1 MYKLVVVDLD
11 GTLLN
16 SYGVVTDNTKKV
28 IKEAI
33 SKGTDVIVASGRSV
47 IDYMKNI
54 SGEIG
59 SKNYFIAGNGALIYD
74 IKNDQIL
81 YKKYMSKNKILDI
94 IKICE
99 ENSIFYNVYTEKA
112 IITKSLNYNTLYYHK
127 ENLKKE
133 EDKRTAI
140 NIVDDLYTYI
150 QNSNEEDF
158 LKVSICDESEI
169 IFNSIIRKLKNIKDI
184 EILEAEHMRSKKI
197 KHGTEEISVEYYY
210 TEISLANVDKW
221 ESILCLIDKYGINKE
236 EVVAIGDNINDYKMI
251 QNAGLGIAMGES
263 MPKIKEIADYVTED
277 NNNEGVANALLEF
290 ILQ

>member
-16 SYGVVTDNTKKV
+16 SYGVVTENTKKV
-28 IKEAI
+28 INETI

-54 SGEIG
+54 SKEIG
-59 SKNYFIAGNGALIYD
+59 SRNYFIAGNGALIYD
-74 IKNDQIL
+74 IKNDKIL
-81 YKKYMSKNKILDI
+81 YKKYMWKNKILDI

-112 IITKSLNYNTLYYHK
+112 IITKSLNYSTLYYHK

-133 EDKRTAI
+133 ENKRTII
-140 NIVDDLYTYI
+140 NIIDDPYTYI
-150 QNSNEEDF
+150 QNSEEEEF
-158 LKVSICDESEI
+158 LKMSICDESEI
-169 IFNSIIRKLKNIKDI
+169 IFNSIIRKIKKIKDI
-184 EILEAEHMRSKKI
+184 EILETEHMASKKI
-197 KHGTEEISVEYYY
+197 KQGTEEISVEYFY

-221 ESILCLIDKYGINKE
+221 ESILYLIDKYGINKE

-263 MPKIKEIADYVTED
+263 MPKIKEVADYVTED
-277 NNNEGVANALLEF
+277 NNNEGVANALLKF
-290 ILQ
+290 IN